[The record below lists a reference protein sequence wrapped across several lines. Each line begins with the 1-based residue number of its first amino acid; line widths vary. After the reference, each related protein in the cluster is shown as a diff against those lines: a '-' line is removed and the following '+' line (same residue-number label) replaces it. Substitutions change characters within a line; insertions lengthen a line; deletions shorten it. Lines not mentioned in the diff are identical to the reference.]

1 MLTPTAQ
8 ITCYQFL
15 NGDISLSD
23 FEAFILGQQELEKQL
38 GEEWHTEL
46 LLFDFKDKNAAN
58 RLRDFL
64 YKYVVQEGQFETWK
78 LKTLLQRFLTAPGH
92 AHLHLQELYDLYCGT
107 LQEDGKYRYQY
118 RFLAHLGLNHLHWLE
133 EGYLRTT
140 HGDAWKAAYEKGLVE
155 LPFYHQQLKPF
166 AEEILSALESG
177 DIHIHDDG
185 TYRISDDVKARLETA
200 QVYRLRHP
208 G

>member
-8 ITCYQFL
+8 TTCYQFL

-23 FEAFILGQQELEKQL
+23 IEQFILGQQDLEQQL
-38 GEEWHTEL
+38 GSEIYTEL
-46 LLFDFKDKNAAN
+46 ILFDFKDKNAAN

-64 YKYVVQEGQFETWK
+64 FKYVVQEGQFETWK
-78 LKTLLQRFLTAPGH
+78 LKTLLQRFLTDPGH

-107 LQEDGKYRYQY
+107 LQENGEYRYQY

-140 HGDAWKAAYEKGLVE
+140 QGDAWKAAYEKGLEE

-177 DIHIHDDG
+177 DVQISDDG